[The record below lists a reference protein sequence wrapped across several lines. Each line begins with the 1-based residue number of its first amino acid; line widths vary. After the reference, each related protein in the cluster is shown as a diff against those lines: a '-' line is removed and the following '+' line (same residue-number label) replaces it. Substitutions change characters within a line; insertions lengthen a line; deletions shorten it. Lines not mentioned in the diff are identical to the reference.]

1 MLPSPEHWG
10 PKVHPL
16 TREVEAEDPMELMAN
31 PVHGDPEVMLQCIVE
46 EFAWMGMEAN
56 ELLGLFHSPMYP
68 VLNQLLEHFGEEAV
82 RQRVQTLLGGAGV
95 LFRVQET
102 IAADPLPEDEDEPVL
117 VQLSLR
123 KREDM

>member
-1 MLPSPEHWG
+1 MLPSSEHWG

-31 PVHGDPEVMLQCIVE
+31 PVQGDPEVMLQCIVE
-46 EFAWMGMEAN
+46 EFAWMGMEAD

-68 VLNQLLEHFGEEAV
+68 VLNQLLEHFGEETV

-102 IAADPLPEDEDEPVL
+102 IADDPTPEDEDEPVL